1 MLEELKDAIK
11 SYQDEPAPKHKAELM
26 PRQSTTTFRDESFLN
41 SIDEEIKRTEDSIKV
56 MNQRYVKMRSTSPMI
71 KIKEEVPVYQAT
83 LYRK

>member
-11 SYQDEPAPKHKAELM
+11 SYQDEPAPKYKAELL

-56 MNQRYVKMRSTSPMI
+56 MN
-71 KIKEEVPVYQAT
+71 
-83 LYRK
+83 

>member
-11 SYQDEPAPKHKAELM
+11 SYQDEPAQKQKAELL

-71 KIKEEVPVYQAT
+71 
-83 LYRK
+83 

>member
-1 MLEELKDAIK
+1 MLEELKEAIK
-11 SYQDEPAPKHKAELM
+11 SYQDEPAPKQKVELL

-71 KIKEEVPVYQAT
+71 
-83 LYRK
+83 